1 MGTGNR
7 RSFLKQTGSQA
18 AGVAGTALMARRVA
32 GANRRLRV
40 AVIGC
45 GGQGTSGH
53 VDGLRSLQNDLV
65 DLVYVCDPDR
75 QRRTAAAERSG
86 GARPVADLREI
97 LDDKS
102 IDGVTIAT
110 PDHWHVP
117 AALLALQAGK
127 GVYLEKPCSHNV
139 REGRLLAETARRT
152 GGVFQHG
159 TQARSD
165 PGFIEAI
172 GMLRQGVIGDL
183 LIARAWNIQR
193 RSSIGKAQP
202 GPPPA
207 GLDYDMWVGPAPM
220 LPFQANRHHYNW
232 HWWYHYGTGDLGN
245 DGVHEFDMAR
255 WGLDVA
261 GHPSQVA
268 VVGGK
273 YFFDDDQQF
282 PDTVTATFEYPGD
295 GAVGSRKQLVFEMR
309 IWCTNYPHQVDGGVE
324 FYGTKGKLF
333 FSRRGKFQVWGQR
346 NQKRETTL
354 SRAPEMN

>member
-1 MGTGNR
+1 
-7 RSFLKQTGSQA
+7 
-18 AGVAGTALMARRVA
+18 
-32 GANRRLRV
+32 
-40 AVIGC
+40 
-45 GGQGTSGH
+45 
-53 VDGLRSLQNDLV
+53 
-65 DLVYVCDPDR
+65 
-75 QRRTAAAERSG
+75 
-86 GARPVADLREI
+86 
-97 LDDKS
+97 
-102 IDGVTIAT
+102 
-110 PDHWHVP
+110 
-117 AALLALQAGK
+117 
-127 GVYLEKPCSHNV
+127 
-139 REGRLLAETARRT
+139 
-152 GGVFQHG
+152 
-159 TQARSD
+159 
-165 PGFIEAI
+165 
-172 GMLRQGVIGDL
+172 MLRQGVIGDL

-193 RSSIGKAQP
+193 RSSIGKARP

-354 SRAPEMN
+354 SRAPEMNVTRHLRTWTSALRGDGAPTANADEAHHSATLCHLANIACRVGRSFRFDPQTEQILDDDSATDRLRRGYREGHWAVPQGV